1 MQTTDNQRF
10 PSTTPPPQS
19 RYHSMKIK
27 RFVASDMRSAM
38 NLVRK
43 EHGPDAVILSNRRIE
58 EGVEIVAAANY
69 DEGAVQRALEAARKD
84 VAPPPVPRPRSA
96 ADAVIAAVTRRK
108 SPASTPEPV
117 AATTSAVA
125 ALARAAVGAT
135 GRTLDSA
142 TENVPPRGSS
152 GFAAT
157 LARAGRHSAV
167 NEPSL
172 PEQIFAPFKGEQ
184 AAAPAARP
192 AFAAAARAEAAPAPA
207 PAPINRARFVID
219 PPMDDEP
226 HFQMYAPAVSVAM
239 PPLPVTVQTTAP
251 APVVAL
257 YEPAPAPAA
266 PIAAAPIMTAPRFEA
281 PVAPPAPRYETP
293 VAAPAPAAAPLYAA
307 PAAPTYDAAPAVFS
321 APVYAAPAAVAAV
334 PAPVIA
340 PAAAPAVFVAPIAPI
355 APVAPVAAAAP
366 VVASPVAA
374 EAPAPAPA
382 AETIAVAQ
390 PAAPHNLVVVPRDDE
405 ELRELRKEVVGMRQ
419 VIEREM
425 HRFTDE
431 RLRGSP
437 VRAAAMELMDEYGF
451 DAGITRDVAMQIPLD
466 TEAHRGRGLM
476 LGLLSRKLPIAP
488 VDPLEA
494 GGVIALVGPTGAG
507 KTTTIA
513 KLASRFAEAHAA
525 RDVALVTTDTGRIGA
540 REQLYGFGRQLG
552 IAVHEANSG
561 SELVQLLERLKDY
574 KLVLIDTAG
583 LGPRDRALVAQLQW
597 LRASEQ
603 IRTLLVLPAN
613 TSFGD
618 MDEVVRRFSAANPQG
633 VVLSKLDET
642 GRFGT
647 ALSVAVDHRLPIT
660 WVTDGQDVPEDLHRA
675 SAANLVLRLEDLRR
689 AADMPCNPELNNAV
703 A

>member
-1 MQTTDNQRF
+1 
-10 PSTTPPPQS
+10 
-19 RYHSMKIK
+19 MKIK

-43 EHGPDAVILSNRRIE
+43 EHGPDAVILSNRRIA

-69 DEGAVQRALEAARKD
+69 DESAVQRALEAARRD
-84 VAPPPVPRPRSA
+84 VAPPAPRPRSA

-108 SPASTPEPV
+108 TPVATPEPV

-135 GRTLDSA
+135 GRTLDTA
-142 TENVPPRGSS
+142 NEIVPPPGSD

-157 LARAGRHSAV
+157 LARASVSPAV

-172 PEQIFAPFKGEQ
+172 PEQIFAPFNVEQ
-184 AAAPAARP
+184 AAAASPAA
-192 AFAAAARAEAAPAPA
+192 AVDAVAA

-219 PPMDDEP
+219 PPLEETDETVLP
-226 HFQMYAPAVSVAM
+226 VAAALA
-239 PPLPVTVQTTAP
+239 PLPIVAASLPPALPLPIAETVVAAANEP
-251 APVVAL
+251 APVVA
-257 YEPAPAPAA
+257 
-266 PIAAAPIMTAPRFEA
+266 
-281 PVAPPAPRYETP
+281 
-293 VAAPAPAAAPLYAA
+293 
-307 PAAPTYDAAPAVFS
+307 S
-321 APVYAAPAAVAAV
+321 V
-334 PAPVIA
+334 PELTVI
-340 PAAAPAVFVAPIAPI
+340 
-355 APVAPVAAAAP
+355 
-366 VVASPVAA
+366 
-374 EAPAPAPA
+374 
-382 AETIAVAQ
+382 Q
-390 PAAPHNLVVVPRDDE
+390 RDDE
-405 ELRELRKEVVGMRQ
+405 EIRQLRHDVAGMRH

-437 VRAAAMELMDEYGF
+437 VRAAALDLMDEYGF
-451 DAGITRDVAMQIPLD
+451 DAGISRDVAMQIPLD

-476 LGLLSRKLPIAP
+476 LGLLSKKLPIAP

-552 IAVHEANSG
+552 IAVHEASSG
-561 SELVQLLERLKDY
+561 SDLNQLLERLKDY

-583 LGPRDRALVAQLQW
+583 LGPRDRALAAQLQW
-597 LRASEQ
+597 LRAAEQ

-689 AADMPCNPELNNAV
+689 AADMPCNPELNHAV

>member
-1 MQTTDNQRF
+1 
-10 PSTTPPPQS
+10 
-19 RYHSMKIK
+19 MKIK

-43 EHGPDAVILSNRRIE
+43 EHGPDAVILSNRRIA

-69 DEGAVQRALEAARKD
+69 DESAVQRALEAARKD
-84 VAPPPVPRPRSA
+84 VAPPAPRPRSA

-108 SPASTPEPV
+108 APVATPEPV

-135 GRTLDSA
+135 GRTLDTA
-142 TENVPPRGSS
+142 NEIVPPPGSD

-157 LARAGRHSAV
+157 LARASVSPAV

-172 PEQIFAPFKGEQ
+172 PEQIFAPFNVEQ
-184 AAAPAARP
+184 AAAASPAAP
-192 AFAAAARAEAAPAPA
+192 VEAIAA

-219 PPMDDEP
+219 PPLEETDETVLP
-226 HFQMYAPAVSVAM
+226 VAAALA
-239 PPLPVTVQTTAP
+239 PLPIVAAALPPALPLPIAETVIAAANEP
-251 APVVAL
+251 APVVA
-257 YEPAPAPAA
+257 
-266 PIAAAPIMTAPRFEA
+266 
-281 PVAPPAPRYETP
+281 
-293 VAAPAPAAAPLYAA
+293 
-307 PAAPTYDAAPAVFS
+307 S
-321 APVYAAPAAVAAV
+321 V
-334 PAPVIA
+334 PELTVI
-340 PAAAPAVFVAPIAPI
+340 
-355 APVAPVAAAAP
+355 
-366 VVASPVAA
+366 
-374 EAPAPAPA
+374 
-382 AETIAVAQ
+382 Q
-390 PAAPHNLVVVPRDDE
+390 RDDE
-405 ELRELRKEVVGMRQ
+405 EIRQLRHEVAGMRH

-437 VRAAAMELMDEYGF
+437 VRAVALDLMDEYGF
-451 DAGITRDVAMQIPLD
+451 DAGISRDVAMQIPLD

-476 LGLLSRKLPIAP
+476 LGLLSKKLPIAP

-552 IAVHEANSG
+552 IAVHEASSG
-561 SELVQLLERLKDY
+561 SDLNQLLERLKDY

-583 LGPRDRALVAQLQW
+583 LGPRDRALAAQLQW
-597 LRASEQ
+597 LRAAEQ

-689 AADMPCNPELNNAV
+689 AADMPCNPELNHAV

>member
-10 PSTTPPPQS
+10 PSPEQPPKS

-27 RFVASDMRSAM
+27 RFVAPDMRSAM

-84 VAPPPVPRPRSA
+84 VAPPPPAPRPRSA
-96 ADAVIAAVTRRK
+96 ADAMIAAVTRRK
-108 SPASTPEPV
+108 SATPAAEPV

-135 GRTLDSA
+135 GRTLDTA
-142 TENVPPRGSS
+142 NENVPPPGSS

-157 LARAGRHSAV
+157 LARANPQPLAAG
-167 NEPSL
+167 L
-172 PEQIFAPFKGEQ
+172 PEQIFAPFNVEQ
-184 AAAPAARP
+184 AAAAERAPLPAPAADVM
-192 AFAAAARAEAAPAPA
+192 PAPA
-207 PAPINRARFVID
+207 PAPVAAPAPVNRARFIID

-226 HFQMYAPAVSVAM
+226 VLDMRAPLARAVPPPMPTQQMQRVPADAPMV
-239 PPLPVTVQTTAP
+239 PLWETVPVVPVTAPVAALNPIEDSPVFAPVVEP
-251 APVVAL
+251 APVA
-257 YEPAPAPAA
+257 PAAAVTAPMAPLAPAA
-266 PIAAAPIMTAPRFEA
+266 PMAWMA
-281 PVAPPAPRYETP
+281 PVSREPAPRPLAPMSAANEPAELP
-293 VAAPAPAAAPLYAA
+293 VALAAAVEAIEARVLP
-307 PAAPTYDAAPAVFS
+307 PTVAPT
-321 APVYAAPAAVAAV
+321 
-334 PAPVIA
+334 PAPVL
-340 PAAAPAVFVAPIAPI
+340 
-355 APVAPVAAAAP
+355 
-366 VVASPVAA
+366 
-374 EAPAPAPA
+374 
-382 AETIAVAQ
+382 
-390 PAAPHNLVVVPRDDE
+390 NLVPRDDE
-405 ELRELRKEVVGMRQ
+405 ELRQLRHEVAGMRQ

-425 HRFTDE
+425 TRFTDE
-431 RLRGSP
+431 RLRGSA
-437 VRAAAMELMDEYGF
+437 VRAAALDLMDEYGF
-451 DAGITRDVAMQIPLD
+451 DAGISRDVALQIPLD

-488 VDPLEA
+488 IDPLDA

-513 KLASRFAEAHAA
+513 KLASRFAEAHAP

-561 SELVQLLERLKDY
+561 SDLTQLLERLKDY

-583 LGPRDRALVAQLQW
+583 LGPRDRALAAQLQW
-597 LRASEQ
+597 LRAASQ

-675 SAANLVLRLEDLRR
+675 TAANLVLRLEDLRR
-689 AADMPCNPELNNAV
+689 AADMPCNPELNHAV

>member
-1 MQTTDNQRF
+1 MLTTDHPRSPAPETN
-10 PSTTPPPQS
+10 PS
-19 RYHSMKIK
+19 RYPSMKIK
-27 RFVASDMRSAM
+27 RFVAADMRSAM

-58 EGVEIVAAANY
+58 EGVEIVAAAHY
-69 DEGAVQRALEAARKD
+69 DESVVQRALETARKD
-84 VAPPPVPRPRSA
+84 SAPAPAPAPRPRPRTA
-96 ADAVIAAVTRRK
+96 ADAMIAAMTRRR
-108 SPASTPEPV
+108 TPEQDVEPV

-135 GRTLDSA
+135 GRTLNSA
-142 TENVPPRGSS
+142 DEGVPRRGSE

-157 LARAGRHSAV
+157 LARAAGGLARFPSPPAV

-172 PEQIFAPFKGEQ
+172 PEQIFAPFVQ
-184 AAAPAARP
+184 PPADAPRLSPSRPAAALP
-192 AFAAAARAEAAPAPA
+192 RAWVE
-207 PAPINRARFVID
+207 
-219 PPMDDEP
+219 DET
-226 HFQMYAPAVSVAM
+226 FD
-239 PPLPVTVQTTAP
+239 
-251 APVVAL
+251 
-257 YEPAPAPAA
+257 
-266 PIAAAPIMTAPRFEA
+266 
-281 PVAPPAPRYETP
+281 
-293 VAAPAPAAAPLYAA
+293 VAAPAE
-307 PAAPTYDAAPAVFS
+307 AVE
-321 APVYAAPAAVAAV
+321 PRV
-334 PAPVIA
+334 PAPVLR
-340 PAAAPAVFVAPIAPI
+340 APAVLPPPLPMAFAAQVPELTERGSAEPCSAESSRPRPASLADHGSALPLAVSAEPCSAESAPAPTLQLAEVVPP
-355 APVAPVAAAAP
+355 APP
-366 VVASPVAA
+366 VVAPPTLTV
-374 EAPAPAPA
+374 
-382 AETIAVAQ
+382 IA
-390 PAAPHNLVVVPRDDE
+390 RDDE
-405 ELRELRKEVVGMRQ
+405 EMRHLRNEVAGMRQ

-431 RLRGSP
+431 RLRGNP
-437 VRAAAMELMDEYGF
+437 VRATALDLMDEYGF
-451 DAGITRDVAMQIPLD
+451 DAGIARDVVLQIPLD

-476 LGLLSRKLPIAP
+476 LGLLSRKLPISP

-513 KLASRFAEAHAA
+513 KLASRFAEAHAP
-525 RDVALVTTDTGRIGA
+525 RDVALVTTDTARIGA

-561 SELVQLLERLKDY
+561 TDLDQLLERLKDY

-583 LGPRDRALVAQLQW
+583 VGPRDRTLASQLQW
-597 LRASEQ
+597 LRAAPQVS
-603 IRTLLVLPAN
+603 TLLVLPAN

-618 MDEVVRRFSAANPQG
+618 MDEVVRRFSAANLQG

-689 AADMPCNPELNNAV
+689 AADMPCNPELNHAV

>member
-1 MQTTDNQRF
+1 VQTTDNQRF

-43 EHGPDAVILSNRRIE
+43 EHGPDAVILSNRRIA

-69 DEGAVQRALEAARKD
+69 DESAVQRALEAARKD
-84 VAPPPVPRPRSA
+84 VAPPAPRPRSA

-108 SPASTPEPV
+108 APVATPEPV

-135 GRTLDSA
+135 GRTLDTA
-142 TENVPPRGSS
+142 NEIVPPPGSD

-157 LARAGRHSAV
+157 LARASVSPAV

-172 PEQIFAPFKGEQ
+172 PEQIFAPFNVEQ
-184 AAAPAARP
+184 AAAASPAAP
-192 AFAAAARAEAAPAPA
+192 VDAVAA

-219 PPMDDEP
+219 PPLEETDETVLQGAAVP
-226 HFQMYAPAVSVAM
+226 VPVLPPAL
-239 PPLPVTVQTTAP
+239 PLPIAETVIAAANEP
-251 APVVAL
+251 APVVA
-257 YEPAPAPAA
+257 
-266 PIAAAPIMTAPRFEA
+266 
-281 PVAPPAPRYETP
+281 
-293 VAAPAPAAAPLYAA
+293 
-307 PAAPTYDAAPAVFS
+307 S
-321 APVYAAPAAVAAV
+321 V
-334 PAPVIA
+334 PELTVI
-340 PAAAPAVFVAPIAPI
+340 
-355 APVAPVAAAAP
+355 
-366 VVASPVAA
+366 
-374 EAPAPAPA
+374 
-382 AETIAVAQ
+382 Q
-390 PAAPHNLVVVPRDDE
+390 RDDE
-405 ELRELRKEVVGMRQ
+405 EIRQLRHEVAGMRH

-437 VRAAAMELMDEYGF
+437 VRAAALDLMDEYGF
-451 DAGITRDVAMQIPLD
+451 DAGISRDVAMQIPLD

-476 LGLLSRKLPIAP
+476 LGLLSKKLPIAP

-552 IAVHEANSG
+552 IAVHEASSG
-561 SELVQLLERLKDY
+561 SDLNQLLERLKDY

-583 LGPRDRALVAQLQW
+583 LGPRDRALAAQLQW
-597 LRASEQ
+597 LRAAEQ

-689 AADMPCNPELNNAV
+689 AADMPCNPELNHAV

>member
-1 MQTTDNQRF
+1 
-10 PSTTPPPQS
+10 
-19 RYHSMKIK
+19 MKIK
-27 RFVASDMRSAM
+27 RFVAADMRSAM

-58 EGVEIVAAANY
+58 EGIEIVAAANY
-69 DEGAVQRALEAARKD
+69 DESAVQRALEASRRD
-84 VAPPPVPRPRSA
+84 VAPPPAPKPRSA
-96 ADAVIAAVTRRK
+96 ADAVIAAVTRRR
-108 SPASTPEPV
+108 SSTPAPEPV

-142 TENVPPRGSS
+142 DEIVPTRGST

-157 LARAGRHSAV
+157 LARAAV
-167 NEPSL
+167 NESTL
-172 PEQIFAPFKGEQ
+172 PEQIFAPFADAIVAPSPSPSPA
-184 AAAPAARP
+184 AAAPVNRARFQIDPPLEDSAQMP
-192 AFAAAARAEAAPAPA
+192 AVTPPPLPVALQATTAPEVEASHAQVAVQPTEAAPAP
-207 PAPINRARFVID
+207 
-219 PPMDDEP
+219 
-226 HFQMYAPAVSVAM
+226 M
-239 PPLPVTVQTTAP
+239 PTLV
-251 APVVAL
+251 
-257 YEPAPAPAA
+257 PAPAL
-266 PIAAAPIMTAPRFEA
+266 TL
-281 PVAPPAPRYETP
+281 VADDAEIRHLRQE
-293 VAAPAPAAAPLYAA
+293 VA
-307 PAAPTYDAAPAVFS
+307 
-321 APVYAAPAAVAAV
+321 
-334 PAPVIA
+334 
-340 PAAAPAVFVAPIAPI
+340 
-355 APVAPVAAAAP
+355 
-366 VVASPVAA
+366 
-374 EAPAPAPA
+374 
-382 AETIAVAQ
+382 
-390 PAAPHNLVVVPRDDE
+390 
-405 ELRELRKEVVGMRQ
+405 GMRQ

-425 HRFTDE
+425 NRFTDE

-437 VRAAAMELMDEYGF
+437 VRATALDLMDEYGF
-451 DAGITRDVAMQIPLD
+451 DAGIARDVAMQIPLE

-476 LGLLSRKLPIAP
+476 LGLISRKLPIAP
-488 VDPLEA
+488 VDPMEE

-513 KLASRFAEAHAA
+513 KLASRFAEKHAP
-525 RDVALVTTDTGRIGA
+525 RDVALVTTDTLRVGA
-540 REQLYGFGRQLG
+540 REQLYGYGRQLG

-561 SELVQLLERLKDY
+561 TDLDQLLERLQDY

-583 LGPRDRALVAQLQW
+583 LGPRDRALAAQLQW
-597 LRASEQ
+597 LRAAEQ

-689 AADMPCNPELNNAV
+689 AADMPCNPELNHAV